1 MKSLNLEALAARIGA
16 EKIRTDAATLDA
28 RRHDYW
34 VHSHLR
40 EWRGDDLPRPRAV
53 VQPTCT
59 EDIVR
64 VVEFANENGAPL
76 MPFGLGSGVVG
87 GVLAAPDTVLVD
99 MSCMTQVREIDETN
113 LLATFEAGL
122 NGLDAEN
129 AVAKKGLTIG
139 HWPQSIAVSTVGGW
153 VATRAAGQYS
163 TGYGNIEDMIYS
175 LEVVLPNGKVVNLG
189 KAPRAAAG
197 PDLRHL
203 FIGAEGTMGIVTGV
217 TLSLRRAPEAKA
229 HTAFHAK
236 SMDEGFEAQRL
247 IMQSDWRPPV
257 MRQYDSMEAARHF
270 GSNAKDGCAMLLM
283 VHEGPE
289 LRVAA
294 EVKAITELAT
304 LAGLEPAPS
313 EAVDSWME
321 SRNHVPSWSQI
332 FGAGV
337 IVDTVE
343 VSARWSEIGKIYRD
357 VVASLG
363 DVGSYVT
370 ATAHSSHAYRSG
382 LNLYFTFAA
391 VQSDP
396 QDMEKSYLECWKR
409 VMEVTAA
416 GGGGIAHHHGIGRL
430 RKPYLASD
438 LGQNGVQLLRTI
450 KAAVDPK
457 GIMNPGNLIPD

>member
-1 MKSLNLEALAARIGA
+1 MGA
-16 EKIRTDAATLDA
+16 SKVRTDGETLDA

-34 VHSHLR
+34 VLSHLR
-40 EWRGDDLPRPRAV
+40 EWRGDEMPRPRAV
-53 VQPTCT
+53 VRPTCT
-59 EDIVR
+59 DD
-64 VVEFANENGAPL
+64 VVALMKFANEHGAPL
-76 MPFGLGSGVVG
+76 MPYGLGSGVVG
-87 GVLAAPDTVLVD
+87 GVLAAPETILVD
-99 MSCMTQVREIDETN
+99 MSEMNRVREIDETN
-113 LLATFEAGL
+113 LLATFDAGL
-122 NGLDAEN
+122 NGLEAEEY
-129 AVAKKGLTIG
+129 VAAKGLTIG
-139 HWPQSIAVSTVGGW
+139 HWPQSIAVSSVGGW

-163 TGYGNIEDMIYS
+163 TAYGNIEDMVYG

-217 TLSLRRAPEAKA
+217 TFSLRRAPEAKA

-236 SMDEGFEAQRL
+236 SMAQGLEAQRL
-247 IMQSDWRPPV
+247 IMQADWRPPV
-257 MRQYDSMEAARHF
+257 MRQYDAMEASRHF
-270 GSNAKDGCAMLLM
+270 GSAAKDDHAMLLM
-283 VHEGPE
+283 IHEGPA
-289 LRVAA
+289 LRVEA
-294 EVKAITELAT
+294 EVRAVTEITAS
-304 LAGLEPAPS
+304 AGLEPAPS
-313 EAVDSWME
+313 EAVDEWMKT
-321 SRNHVPSWSQI
+321 RNRVPTWSQI

-391 VQSDP
+391 VHSDAK
-396 QDMEKSYLECWKR
+396 DMERSYLECWKR
-409 VMEVTAA
+409 VMDVTAA

-430 RKPYLASD
+430 RKPYLAND
-438 LGQNGVQLLRTI
+438 LGETGVELLRTI
-450 KAAVDPK
+450 KTAVDPV
-457 GIMNPGNLIPD
+457 GIMNPGNLIPER